1 MVLELA
7 EGKSSDFRFYNV
19 QSTSPGTQN
28 MPVAATASTLFTAG
42 KAVSA
47 FLSSDKG
54 QKILRGV
61 DAIWRNTPAGEQARL
76 GETIAKLK
84 SDMTNGWASVGGSG
98 SPFMIGNPASAVF
111 IENWGAGAI
120 PKYQAMLDQ
129 ATDAGGRRV
138 WARHIKAM
146 QQILQEN
153 SFANPITSQATRA
166 AFNPLFWLLGAGAL
180 FYFINRKK

>member
-7 EGKSSDFRFYNV
+7 EGGSDFRFYNV
-19 QSTSPGTQN
+19 QGTSPGTTQN
-28 MPVAATASTLFTAG
+28 MPVVATATTLLTAG

-47 FLSSDKG
+47 FLASPKG
-54 QKILRGV
+54 QKILQAV
-61 DAIWRNTPAGEQARL
+61 NVIWANTPQAEQMRL
-76 GETIAKLK
+76 GETIAKLRQ
-84 SDMTNGWASVGGSG
+84 DMTSGWNSTGGVG
-98 SPFMIGNPASAVF
+98 SPFMIGNPAAAVF

-120 PKYQAMLDQ
+120 PKYQAFLEQ

-153 SFANPITSQATRA
+153 AVANPITSTATRA
-166 AFNPLFWLLGAGAL
+166 AFNPLLWIVGAGAL
-180 FYFINRKK
+180 FYFINRRK